1 MRIMLHDAQPVNR
14 CNLEGSLMM
23 KRSKPS
29 HPLVANQPYD
39 GFWFQPVSH
48 TERSQQ
54 KVQREELP
62 ARFQEH
68 HLTMRSKQRGL
79 I

>member
-1 MRIMLHDAQPVNR
+1 MNR
-14 CNLEGSLMM
+14 N
-23 KRSKPS
+23 KPS
-29 HPLVANQPYD
+29 RQLATCQPYD

-48 TERSQQ
+48 GERSRQ

-68 HLTMRSKQRGL
+68 HSTTRSKQRGL
-79 I
+79 L